1 MNNVVERI
9 QEFNQGR
16 DPQLIQL
23 KYQLMQTDAF
33 AFFRGTCHLFY
44 QDWPADSP
52 LNQAPAAWICGD
64 LHLQN
69 LGCYKGD
76 NRLVYFNI
84 NDFDEAALAPCTW
97 DLARFLTCLL
107 VAAPT
112 LKIKEAKASRLCTS
126 FLDAYT
132 KALARG
138 RVRPVDDDNAVG
150 PAKELLFQVKRRS
163 RAAFLDAHTQK
174 SGDTR
179 KLFINGKQTRSITES
194 ERAAVTDL
202 MQAWREQQLN
212 PPFFTLL
219 DIAHRIAGIGSLGV
233 ERYVLLVEGKASPN
247 GNYLLDLKAES
258 SSSLQ
263 PYLPVRQPDWH
274 NQAERS
280 VDIQKWVQGIPPA
293 LLSAVQMDEQNYV
306 LREMQP
312 LEDKVNLEPIVGK
325 AHRLEQLVNLIAKV
339 VAWGQLCSAGHE
351 NAADATE
358 LVDFAHSSSRWQ
370 RDLLDYAKH
379 YAVQVNEDY
388 RTFQSAY
395 RDGKLKTN

>member
-1 MNNVVERI
+1 MNDVVERI

-44 QDWPADSP
+44 QDWPTDSP

-112 LKIKEAKASRLCTS
+112 LKINEAKALKLCTS
-126 FLDAYT
+126 FLDVYT

-138 RVRPVDDDNAVG
+138 RVRPLDDDNAVG
-150 PAKELLFQVKRRS
+150 PAKDLLFQIKHRP
-163 RAAFLDAHTQK
+163 RAAFLDAHTTK
-174 SGDTR
+174 SGSTR
-179 KLFINGKQTRSITES
+179 KLLINGKETQPVTEA
-194 ERAAVTDL
+194 ERAEVTGV
-202 MQAWREQQLN
+202 MQKWGAQQLN

-219 DIAHRIAGIGSLGV
+219 DVAHRIAGIGSLGV
-233 ERYVLLVEGKASPN
+233 ERYVLLVEGKGSPD
-247 GNYLLDLKAES
+247 GNYLLDLKAEPA
-258 SSSLQ
+258 SSLQ
-263 PYLPVRQPDWH
+263 PYLQVHQPDWH
-274 NQAERS
+274 SQAERC
-280 VDIQKWVQGIPPA
+280 VDIQQWVQGIPPA
-293 LLSAVQMDEQNYV
+293 LLSAVQMDEQSYV

-312 LEDKVNLEPIVGK
+312 LEDKVNLKPVAGK
-325 AHRLEQLVNLIAKV
+325 LHQLEQLMDVIAKV
-339 VAWGQLCSAGHE
+339 VAWGQLRSAGRQS
-351 NAADATE
+351 AADANE
-358 LVDFAHSSSRWQ
+358 LMDFAHSSSGWQ
-370 RDLLDYAKH
+370 KDLLRYAKN
-379 YAVQVNEDY
+379 YAVRVNEDY
-388 RTFQSAY
+388 KTFRSAY
-395 RDGKLKTN
+395 RD